1 MDREI
6 TDLIYYR
13 TVKEKSAEV
22 ELAVNRMYRAV
33 SAFLYFKKFSFSITG
48 ITVSPPYINSN
59 RKRIPSVNPR
69 IVNLRAKRVVKR
81 GEAPLKEIFFEIF

>member
-33 SAFLYFKKFSFSITG
+33 SACTPETDFVKLEEELNTVYSMVEKELFYRGFTEGIRFL
-48 ITVSPPYINSN
+48 
-59 RKRIPSVNPR
+59 
-69 IVNLRAKRVVKR
+69 L
-81 GEAPLKEIFFEIF
+81 ELM

>member
-33 SAFLYFKKFSFSITG
+33 SACTSETDFVKLEEELNTVYSVVEKELFYRGFTEGIRFL
-48 ITVSPPYINSN
+48 
-59 RKRIPSVNPR
+59 
-69 IVNLRAKRVVKR
+69 LD
-81 GEAPLKEIFFEIF
+81 LL

>member
-22 ELAVNRMYRAV
+22 ELAVNRMYRTI
-33 SAFLYFKKFSFSITG
+33 SACTSEADFVKLEEELNTVYSVMEKEMFYRGFTEGIRFL
-48 ITVSPPYINSN
+48 
-59 RKRIPSVNPR
+59 
-69 IVNLRAKRVVKR
+69 LD
-81 GEAPLKEIFFEIF
+81 LM

>member
-22 ELAVNRMYRAV
+22 ELAVYTVYSMVEKELFYRGFTEGIR
-33 SAFLYFKKFSFSITG
+33 FL
-48 ITVSPPYINSN
+48 
-59 RKRIPSVNPR
+59 
-69 IVNLRAKRVVKR
+69 L
-81 GEAPLKEIFFEIF
+81 ELM